1 VVIYVSVIFGIVH
14 FTAVI
19 MPNFFE
25 LTGFNDFMIFLEY
38 LLFISSRKMS
48 SDNSPPKVRQRV
60 EESIADRNLRMEK
73 RQVLS
78 ERNLLHADLR
88 DPVLLLIGQII

>member
-60 EESIADRNLRMEK
+60 E
-73 RQVLS
+73 VS